1 MHELPLVFFTVLGQ
15 LSAGMVFFSSLSY
28 LFYPSLNNISKITKI
43 NIVALVFMAI
53 GMFIAS
59 FHLGQPLRAFN
70 VIFGIGRSPMS
81 NEIFTFGLLFGVT
94 VVSVLLSY
102 FTQVDKGNKL
112 VWIKMLCQRVNQI
125 PKLAQ
130 MLAILLVILSVVFVW
145 TIVLTYMLPTVKT
158 WDTYYT
164 TIQMYTTML
173 ALGSIAVLSLG
184 LYRIVSLIFVISVL
198 LILVLKIPYLNLMMA
213 ISPQLATEQQSWLLA
228 QCGLL
233 VIAMVLVALNN
244 KRITKN
250 TNIYLIGFLCV
261 LVGEIC
267 GRIAFYNL
275 WTIPL

>member
-43 NIVALVFMAI
+43 NIVALVFMVI

-173 ALGSIAVLSLG
+173 ALGSIAVMSLG

-228 QCGLL
+228 QCCLL

>member
-43 NIVALVFMAI
+43 NIVALVFMVI

-173 ALGSIAVLSLG
+173 ALGSIAVMSLG